1 MYEEMKDEELD
12 DLIKATENELRAL
25 QHLKE
30 RAKIPNDLWNEMID
44 VRLDDFKALTEERK
58 RRKK

>member
-1 MYEEMKDEELD
+1 MSDEELD
-12 DLIKATENELRAL
+12 DLIKATENELMAL

-30 RAKIPNDLWNEMID
+30 RAKISNELWNEMID

>member
-1 MYEEMKDEELD
+1 MSDEEPD
-12 DLIKATENELRAL
+12 DLIKATENELMAL

-30 RAKIPNDLWNEMID
+30 RAKISNELWNEMID

>member
-1 MYEEMKDEELD
+1 MYEKMSNGELD
-12 DLIKATENELRAL
+12 DLIEATVNELKAL

-30 RAKIPNDLWNEMID
+30 RAKISNELWNEMID

-58 RRKK
+58 KRKK

>member
-30 RAKIPNDLWNEMID
+30 RAKISNELWNEMID

>member
-1 MYEEMKDEELD
+1 MYEGMSDEELD
-12 DLIKATENELRAL
+12 DLIKATENELMAL

-30 RAKIPNDLWNEMID
+30 RAKISNELWNEMID

>member
-1 MYEEMKDEELD
+1 MSDVELD
-12 DLIKATENELRAL
+12 DLIKATENELMAL

-30 RAKIPNDLWNEMID
+30 RAKISNELWNEMID

>member
-1 MYEEMKDEELD
+1 MSDEELD
-12 DLIKATENELRAL
+12 DLIKATENELMAL

-30 RAKIPNDLWNEMID
+30 RAKISNELWNEMID
-44 VRLDDFKALTEERK
+44 VRLDDFKALTEERT

>member
-1 MYEEMKDEELD
+1 MYEGLCDEEPD

-30 RAKIPNDLWNEMID
+30 RAKISNELWNEMID

>member
-1 MYEEMKDEELD
+1 MYEKLSNEELD
-12 DLIKATENELRAL
+12 DLIEATVNELKAL

-30 RAKIPNDLWNEMID
+30 RAKISNELWNEMID

-58 RRKK
+58 KRKK

>member
-1 MYEEMKDEELD
+1 MYEGMSDEEPD

-30 RAKIPNDLWNEMID
+30 RAKISNELWNEMID

>member
-1 MYEEMKDEELD
+1 MKDEELD

-25 QHLKE
+25 QHLKD
-30 RAKIPNDLWNEMID
+30 RAKISNELWNEMID